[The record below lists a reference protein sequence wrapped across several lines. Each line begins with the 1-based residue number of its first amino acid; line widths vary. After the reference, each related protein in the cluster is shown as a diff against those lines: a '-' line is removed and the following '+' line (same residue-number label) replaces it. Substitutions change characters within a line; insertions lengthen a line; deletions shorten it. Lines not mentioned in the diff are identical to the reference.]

1 MRKDKRNLRNKWG
14 DPLGGK
20 PFMPDT
26 FGGSRGTSPN
36 FAFKNDEREYIL
48 ISNEQLAQFALQLV
62 WTVGVNK
69 KLKVR

>member
-1 MRKDKRNLRNKWG
+1 
-14 DPLGGK
+14 
-20 PFMPDT
+20 MPDT